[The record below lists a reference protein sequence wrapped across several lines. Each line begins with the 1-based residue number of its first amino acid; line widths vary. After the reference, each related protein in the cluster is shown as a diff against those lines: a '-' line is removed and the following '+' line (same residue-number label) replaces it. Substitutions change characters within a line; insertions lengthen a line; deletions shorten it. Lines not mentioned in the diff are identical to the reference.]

1 MGWCFALVNGRLAEI
16 FFDKKR
22 RGDNRIWAHCYVRK
36 EEYKTKREQQQI
48 KQDTARVRFSY
59 RSKKDRFLSSYAQ

>member
-16 FFDKKR
+16 FFKER
-22 RGDNRIWAHCYVRK
+22 RRNNRIWAHCYVRK

-48 KQDTARVRFSY
+48 KQDTARVRVSY
-59 RSKKDRFLSSYAQ
+59 RSKKYKLLSSYAQ